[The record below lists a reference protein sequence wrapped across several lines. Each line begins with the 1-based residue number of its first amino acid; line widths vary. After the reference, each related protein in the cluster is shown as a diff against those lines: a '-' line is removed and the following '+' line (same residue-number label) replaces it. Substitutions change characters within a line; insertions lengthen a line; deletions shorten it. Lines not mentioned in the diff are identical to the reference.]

1 MLRGVLLPKEL
12 IMRNR
17 PIGITLLALFQ
28 AMVMGLGMMGIGALS
43 LLLQFASLE
52 SLSLVAGRD
61 DSSVETSVL
70 LTYGLVLLLGGLV
83 MLIGA
88 VGLWLMQRW
97 GWFTS
102 ITIWTVNLVVTIT
115 QMTIGREDLILLGAR
130 GVFPPVPRLIL
141 CVLVIIF
148 LLLPQVSQSFK
159 KTQGSS

>member
-1 MLRGVLLPKEL
+1 
-12 IMRNR
+12 MRHR
-17 PIGITLLALFQ
+17 PIGIILLALFQ
-28 AMVMGLGMMGIGALS
+28 ALVMGLGMMGIGALS

-88 VGLWLMQRW
+88 VGLWFMQRW

-102 ITIWTVNLVVTIT
+102 ITIWTVNLVITIT
-115 QMTIGREDLILLGAR
+115 QITIGREDLVLLGAR
-130 GVFPPVPRLIL
+130 GVFPPGPRLIL
-141 CVLVIIF
+141 CVLVIVF
-148 LLLPQVSQSFK
+148 LVRPQISHTFK

>member
-1 MLRGVLLPKEL
+1 M
-12 IMRNR
+12 MRNR
-17 PIGITLLALFQ
+17 PTGIALLALFQ
-28 AMVMGLGMMGIGALS
+28 ALVMGLGMMGIGALS
-43 LLLQFASLE
+43 LLLQFVSLE

-70 LTYGLVLLLGGLV
+70 LTYGSVLLLGGLV

-115 QMTIGREDLILLGAR
+115 QMTIGSEDLILLGAR
-130 GVFPPVPRLIL
+130 GVFSPVPRLIL

-148 LLLPQVSQSFK
+148 LVLPQVSQSFK

>member
-1 MLRGVLLPKEL
+1 
-12 IMRNR
+12 MRNR

-52 SLSLVAGRD
+52 SLSLVAGGD
-61 DSSVETSVL
+61 DNSVETSVL
-70 LTYGLVLLLGGLV
+70 LTYGSVLLLGGLV
-83 MLIGA
+83 MFIGA

-102 ITIWTVNLVVTIT
+102 ITIWTVNLVITVT

-130 GVFPPVPRLIL
+130 GIFSPVPRLIL